1 MTSSRRPEVH
11 NVSQRRPSHS
21 HSLHAQVQ
29 SRAKTRGH
37 IWRHLVNTI
46 KRSGRFT
53 LGDDAYCRFR
63 YWTNLCITVTIG
75 ETSYHAAK
83 RYVPSRWQFNGGGAY
98 RWCSRLANASEAAPF
113 RPLLLTSWFDFLLV
127 LCSNH
132 SSKGHGTDRQTDRRT
147 ERTQH
152 CLMTPVVGI
161 IQRDSQTFVV
171 MSICCGLVVYDKLQ
185 TIQQIDNKSK
195 RWSLSHTNQ
204 QRSSRFHSNR
214 CRRSR
219 CMR

>member
-1 MTSSRRPEVH
+1 MRTVASVTGPTYVLLSLLGKQVITQRNDMSPADGSS
-11 NVSQRRPSHS
+11 
-21 HSLHAQVQ
+21 
-29 SRAKTRGH
+29 T
-37 IWRHLVNTI
+37 
-46 KRSGRFT
+46 
-53 LGDDAYCRFR
+53 
-63 YWTNLCITVTIG
+63 
-75 ETSYHAAK
+75 
-83 RYVPSRWQFNGGGAY
+83 GGAY